1 MKDYANEDND
11 TKLPCYIQIMHEW
24 ERRGRKRK
32 KKQVHVL
39 LDNTKFK
46 F

>member
-32 KKQVHVL
+32 KKKTSSRFIRQY
-39 LDNTKFK
+39 
-46 F
+46 